1 MEIKQKKCILISGAN
16 GLLGRYVVQEFRD
29 LYEVHAL
36 VHSLPMEPF
45 ANVTY
50 YLKDF
55 CADWTTI
62 DLPSNIHTVMHLA
75 QSELFRDFPEH
86 ALDVFNVN
94 VTSTVKLLDYA
105 RLAGAS
111 KFIFT
116 STGGIYD
123 TTLGVV
129 NENSPTNTFG
139 KLGNYFA
146 TKLCSEILTHNYT
159 SYFDVS
165 LLRLFFMYGKGQK
178 RAMLMPRLVDNVDHG
193 RPIKL
198 TENGGI
204 VINPIHVSDVVNI
217 IKRLMVSDGS
227 YTYNVAGP
235 EHINLQ
241 CIAKL
246 IGDRLG
252 KEPVFEYVSDV
263 ADNCIADISLLES
276 RIYSPKVKLEDKID
290 ELFH

>member
-1 MEIKQKKCILISGAN
+1 MSKLKILITGAN
-16 GLLGRYVVQEFRD
+16 GFLGRNVVAALREN
-29 LYEVHAL
+29 YEVHAL
-36 VHSLPMEPF
+36 VHNMPLKPLPD
-45 ANVTY
+45 VKY
-50 YLKDF
+50 YAYDF
-55 CADWTTI
+55 NTDWTTN
-62 DLPSNIHTVMHLA
+62 DLPKDIYTVMHLA

-105 RLAGAS
+105 RLARAK

-123 TTLGVV
+123 TTMGVV
-129 NENSPTNTFG
+129 NENTPINTFG
-139 KLGNYFA
+139 QLGNYFA

-165 LLRLFFMYGKGQK
+165 LLRLFFMYGQGQK
-178 RAMLMPRLVDNVDHG
+178 RSMLMPRLVDNVNQG
-193 RPIKL
+193 RPIRL

-217 IKRLMVSDGS
+217 LKGLMNSDGS

-235 EHINLQ
+235 EHLNLNQ
-241 CIAKL
+241 IADI
-246 IGDRLG
+246 IGKKLG
-252 KEPVFEYVSDV
+252 KTPQFEHVPEL
-263 ADNCIADISLLES
+263 ADNCIADITLLES
-276 RIYSPKVKLEDKID
+276 RIYSPKVKLEDKIE
-290 ELFH
+290 ELFQ

>member
-1 MEIKQKKCILISGAN
+1 MRKMNVLVTGAN
-16 GLLGRYVVQEFRD
+16 GLLGRNVVASLREN
-29 LYEVHAL
+29 YEVYAL
-36 VHSLPMEPF
+36 VHNMPLKPF
-45 ANVTY
+45 PDVKY
-50 YLKDF
+50 YAYDF
-55 CADWTTI
+55 NTDWTTN
-62 DLPSNIHTVMHLA
+62 DLPKDIHTVMHLA

-105 RLAGAS
+105 RLAGAK

-123 TTLGVV
+123 TTMGVV
-129 NENSPTNTFG
+129 NENTPIDTFG

-165 LLRLFFMYGKGQK
+165 LLRLFFMYGQGQK
-178 RAMLMPRLVDNVDHG
+178 RSMLMPRLVDNVNQG
-193 RPIKL
+193 RPIRL
-198 TENGGI
+198 TESGGI

-217 IKRLMVSDGS
+217 LKGLMNSDGS

-235 EHINLQ
+235 EHLNLNQ
-241 CIAKL
+241 IADI
-246 IGDRLG
+246 IGKKLG
-252 KEPVFEYVSDV
+252 KTPQFEHVPEL
-263 ADNCIADISLLES
+263 ADNCIADITLLES
-276 RIYSPKVKLEDKID
+276 RIYSPKVKLEDKIE
-290 ELFH
+290 ELFQ

>member
-1 MEIKQKKCILISGAN
+1 MRKLNVLVTGAN
-16 GLLGRYVVQEFRD
+16 GLLGRNLVASLRD
-29 LYEVHAL
+29 NYEVHAL
-36 VHSLPMEPF
+36 VHNMPLKPF
-45 ANVTY
+45 PDVKY
-50 YLKDF
+50 YAYDF
-55 CADWTTI
+55 NMDWTTN
-62 DLPSNIHTVMHLA
+62 DLPRDIYAVMHLA

-105 RLAGAS
+105 RVAGAK
-111 KFIFT
+111 KFVFT

-123 TTLGVV
+123 TTMGVV
-129 NENSPTNTFG
+129 NENTPINTFG
-139 KLGNYFA
+139 QLGNYFA

-178 RAMLMPRLVDNVDHG
+178 RSMLMPRLVDNVNQG
-193 RPIKL
+193 RPIRL

-217 IKRLMVSDGS
+217 LKGLMNSDGS

-235 EHINLQ
+235 EKLNLNQ
-241 CIAKL
+241 IASI
-246 IGDRLG
+246 IGKKLG
-252 KEPVFEYVSDV
+252 KTPQFEQISEL
-263 ADNCIADISLLES
+263 ADNCIADITLLES
-276 RIYSPKVKLEDKID
+276 RIYSPKVKLEEKIE
-290 ELFH
+290 ELFQ

>member
-1 MEIKQKKCILISGAN
+1 MNVLVTGAN
-16 GLLGRYVVQEFRD
+16 GLLGRNLVASLREN
-29 LYEVHAL
+29 YEVHAL
-36 VHSLPMEPF
+36 VHNMPLKPF
-45 ANVTY
+45 PDVKY
-50 YLKDF
+50 YAYDF
-55 CADWTTI
+55 NMDWTTN
-62 DLPSNIHTVMHLA
+62 DLPRDIYAVMHLA

-105 RLAGAS
+105 RLAGAK
-111 KFIFT
+111 KFVFT

-123 TTLGVV
+123 TTMGVV
-129 NENSPTNTFG
+129 NENTPINTFG
-139 KLGNYFA
+139 QLGNYFA

-178 RAMLMPRLVDNVDHG
+178 RSMLIPRLVDNVNHG
-193 RPIKL
+193 RPIRL

-217 IKRLMVSDGS
+217 LKGLMNSDGS

-235 EHINLQ
+235 EHLNLNQ
-241 CIAKL
+241 IADI
-246 IGDRLG
+246 IGKKLG
-252 KEPVFEYVSDV
+252 KIPQFERVPEL
-263 ADNCIADISLLES
+263 ANNCIADITLLES
-276 RIYSPKVKLEDKID
+276 RIYSPKVKLEDKIE
-290 ELFH
+290 ELFQ